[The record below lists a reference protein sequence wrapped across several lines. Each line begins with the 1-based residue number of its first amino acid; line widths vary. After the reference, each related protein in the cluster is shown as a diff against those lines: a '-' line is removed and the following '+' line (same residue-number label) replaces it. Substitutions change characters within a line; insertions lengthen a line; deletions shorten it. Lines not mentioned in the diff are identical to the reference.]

1 MGVVTTEK
9 LENTTTK
16 SFHQSWPVKHLPA
29 QHTLP
34 LPGIPLNILECL
46 LWRLW
51 TELCPLPPPPNS
63 YVDAHLQYHYMWRK
77 GLWILKIFCRVPLS
91 AFDFLEP
98 RLVITYQNSMEILL
112 MCLLLCKL
120 CFSSQMFL
128 LPPEN
133 CCSSFSHMYTSAL
146 SFSHVCYVKARW
158 QALLSY
164 KITLKKSPLKKI
176 SPLLCISV
184 PFTT

>member
-1 MGVVTTEK
+1 MSAVKVMDWIVSPAS
-9 LENTTTK
+9 TTK
-16 SFHQSWPVKHLPA
+16 FLCWRPPPVWLYVEER
-29 QHTLP
+29 
-34 LPGIPLNILECL
+34 PLNFKNIL
-46 LWRLW
+46 
-51 TELCPLPPPPNS
+51 
-63 YVDAHLQYHYMWRK
+63 
-77 GLWILKIFCRVPLS
+77 RVPLS